1 MGYTIAGE
9 CTGVGDR
16 AELGPKIYFAFPETR
31 QTVFR
36 DPRISFFYSFL
47 GLFFKANSSKI
58 VRTDIPMVARFRILI
73 F

>member
-36 DPRISFFYSFL
+36 DPRISFFYSFS
-47 GLFFKANSSKI
+47 GLFLRQIQAKLFGLTYRWLL
-58 VRTDIPMVARFRILI
+58 VFE